1 MNRSALVR
9 AAGTIALIA
18 LAFPAGSAGQGQP
31 APVTLRLLASPVDD
45 VMPILYAQ
53 RAGLFRQAGL
63 NVVLEHGSSGG
74 AVAAAVAG
82 GAVEIGKV
90 NIVAIISAHARNVPM
105 TIVAPAAIYDPKT
118 PDAVLV
124 TRKDSPIV
132 SARDLIGKTVGAP
145 SLAEIGGMAVQA
157 WLDSNGVDWHR
168 TQFIEMG
175 YSALLAALEAGRVQ
189 AISLVKPYI
198 SEAVDSGKVKVLALS
213 YSAIAPRFLESVWVA
228 DSAYVEKNKAAIAAF
243 QRVVAQASAYTN
255 AHQSETVDLLA
266 TWASLDP
273 QQAAH
278 IPRMTTGT
286 TLDPRD
292 IQPVIE
298 VAVKYGLI
306 AKSFDARDMIA
317 RVP

>member
-1 MNRSALVR
+1 MNRRVLVHSLAVAPVALGIPSVQ
-9 AAGTIALIA
+9 A
-18 LAFPAGSAGQGQP
+18 QP

-45 VMPILYAQ
+45 VMPVLHAQ

-63 NVVLEHGSSGG
+63 NVVLDHGTSGG

-82 GAVEIGKV
+82 GAVEVGKV
-90 NIVAIISAHARNVPM
+90 NIVAVITAHARNVPM

-157 WLDSNGVDWHR
+157 WLDANGADWHR
-168 TQFIEMG
+168 VGFIEVGG
-175 YSALLAALEAGRVQ
+175 YAALLAALEAGRVQ

-198 SEAVDSGKVKVLALS
+198 SEAVDSGKVKVLGLS
-213 YSAIAPRFLESVWVA
+213 YSAIANRFLESVWVA
-228 DSAYVEKNKAAIAAF
+228 DSGYVERNKPAVAAF
-243 QRVVAQASAYTN
+243 QRVLAQSSAYTN

-266 TWASLDP
+266 SWASLDP
-273 QQAAH
+273 QLAAH
-278 IPRMTTGT
+278 MPRMVTGT
-286 TLDPRD
+286 SLDPRD

-298 VAVKYGLI
+298 VAAKYGLI
-306 AKSFDARDMIA
+306 PKSFDAREMIA
-317 RVP
+317 SVR